1 MRFVEESFSPAVD
14 ILYTADHYA
23 ALSVNVAD
31 TGITAGADGRKIVP
45 AGTVLGGVL
54 ADMSKAAVKAVD
66 GVEASQGVTAV
77 TEIKA
82 EGVLYHDVD
91 VTDGPAVG
99 AMIVHGFIDER
110 KMPAAA
116 TAKQKA
122 ALTQIIFVGT
132 KV

>member
-31 TGITAGADGRKIVP
+31 TGIVAGADGRKIVP

-54 ADMSKAAVKAVD
+54 ANMSKAAVKAVD

-77 TEIKA
+77 AEIKA

-91 VTDGPAVG
+91 VTAGPAVG

-116 TAKQKA
+116 TANQKA
-122 ALTQIIFVGT
+122 ALTQIVFVGT